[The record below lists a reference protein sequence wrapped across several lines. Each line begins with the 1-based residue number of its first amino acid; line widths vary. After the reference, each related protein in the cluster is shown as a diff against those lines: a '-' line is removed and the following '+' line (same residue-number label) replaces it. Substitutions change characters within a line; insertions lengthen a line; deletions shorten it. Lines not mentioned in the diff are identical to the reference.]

1 MNIGSDMA
9 VSLGFPWVVPAAA
22 KPAPVVTPSEFVP
35 VLVDRFHPLR
45 LGLEAYIAD
54 VYLQRYQ
61 AHLTYFLDILIGFRD
76 GQGHWVAAVGF
87 SPLAHRGAFAEQY
100 LDVPIERL
108 VAAAEA
114 ERSESSRVS
123 RWDLVEVGNLAAES
137 PGMARKIIQE
147 MTRYLYR
154 RRFRWVVFTATRSLK
169 NAFKRLG
176 FEPVALQAADP
187 KRLGAFAEQWGTYYS
202 TDPQVMYAD
211 TDKAYACMFPET

>member
-1 MNIGSDMA
+1 MS
-9 VSLGFPWVVPAAA
+9 VSLRFPWIATPAVKPVSA
-22 KPAPVVTPSEFVP
+22 PAPSELTP

-45 LGLEAYIAD
+45 PSLEAYIAT

-61 AHLTYFLDILIGFRD
+61 ARLSFFLDILIGFRD
-76 GQGHWVAAVGF
+76 GQGNWVAAVGF
-87 SPLAHRGAFAEQY
+87 TPLAHRGAFAEQY
-100 LDVPIERL
+100 LTAPIERL
-108 VAAAEA
+108 VAAAES
-114 ERSESSRVS
+114 ERFTSSRVA

-147 MTRYLYR
+147 MTRYLHH

-176 FEPVALQAADP
+176 FEPVALEAADP
-187 KRLGAFAEQWGTYYS
+187 KRLGHFAEQWGTYYS

>member
-1 MNIGSDMA
+1 MAIG
-9 VSLGFPWVVPAAA
+9 LGFPWTGAAA
-22 KPAPVVTPSEFVP
+22 VKPAPSPGPVAAEFTP

-45 LGLEAYIAD
+45 SGLEAYIAD

-61 AHLTYFLDILIGFRD
+61 ARLSYFLDILIGFRD
-76 GQGHWVAAVGF
+76 SRGHWVAAVGF
-87 SPLAHRGAFAEQY
+87 TPLAHRGAFSEQY
-100 LDVPIERL
+100 LDVPVERL

-114 ERSESSRVS
+114 QRSGSSIVS

-176 FEPVALQAADP
+176 FEPVALQVADP
-187 KRLGAFAEQWGTYYS
+187 ARLGPLAEQWGSYYS

>member
-1 MNIGSDMA
+1 MA
-9 VSLGFPWVVPAAA
+9 VSLGFPWIAAPAA
-22 KPAPVVTPSEFVP
+22 KPAPVAAPSEFTP

-45 LGLEAYIAD
+45 SGLESYIAG

-61 AHLTYFLDILIGFRD
+61 ARLSYFLDILIGFRD
-76 GQGHWVAAVGF
+76 AQGNWVAAVGF
-87 SPLAHRGAFAEQY
+87 TPLAHRGAFAEQY

-108 VAAAEA
+108 VAVAEQ
-114 ERSESSRVS
+114 ERSASSRVS
-123 RWDLVEVGNLAAES
+123 RWDLVEVGNLAAET

-176 FEPVALQAADP
+176 FEPIALQAADP
-187 KRLGAFAEQWGTYYS
+187 QRLGPLADQWGSYYS